1 MRKVRTAEYPQ
12 ACRRLR
18 RVSPARYGC
27 RLAALSFF
35 CAASLMAQTGVDLAE
50 RIQALEQQVT
60 ELHRR
65 LGMDSTP
72 RESGGASGSDLAL
85 PARVAALERQVEQ
98 LFGQIPSAPEPVIQ
112 NGHSFPTVRPA
123 ALVRVSAPALGS
135 AEPAAAAQSAQAS
148 LPSLRRPATA
158 SIRSE
163 TMRLPVSGYMEMN
176 FSKPQEQSAVLDFRR
191 FVLLFGHSFSERLKF
206 WSELEVEHAFVE
218 GGEEKGELE
227 LEQAYVDFLAHPAL
241 SFRGGM
247 LLTPMGIINERHE
260 PPSFYGVLRP
270 QVDTV
275 IIPSTWFDTGAGIF
289 GDLGRGFS
297 YKFYAMSPLNA
308 AGFTAEDGL
317 RGGRQKGSQSFL
329 QDWAQALRVEYRG
342 LPRLVLGTSF
352 WNGKTGFEL
361 RNVNP
366 AVRMVEFDGRY
377 RWNRLEFRGEFASAF
392 LTRARELNLALERQ
406 TGINPNLA
414 RQTRGFYLEAATHLL
429 PRASKYDLVGFSR
442 YENFDTQYRMPRG
455 YLPLKQFDRSLWTL
469 GGSFYPHPDIA
480 LKADYQ
486 ILRNQ
491 SVAVGAPNQFNLGL
505 GWWF

>member
-1 MRKVRTAEYPQ
+1 
-12 ACRRLR
+12 
-18 RVSPARYGC
+18 
-27 RLAALSFF
+27 
-35 CAASLMAQTGVDLAE
+35 MAQTGGDLAE
-50 RIQALEQQVT
+50 RIQALEQQVG
-60 ELHRR
+60 ELQRR
-65 LGMDSTP
+65 LGVDSTP
-72 RESGGASGSDLAL
+72 PEPGRDFHSNGALEV
-85 PARVAALERQVEQ
+85 RVAALEHQVQQ
-98 LFGQIPSAPEPVIQ
+98 LLSQVPTAPDPAIQ
-112 NGHSFPTVRPA
+112 GDPPLSTVRPA
-123 ALVRVSAPALGS
+123 ALVSSSASTLSGP
-135 AEPAAAAQSAQAS
+135 EPAAAPQSPQAS
-148 LPSLRRPATA
+148 LPALRRPAA
-158 SIRSE
+158 AVPRSE
-163 TMRLPVSGYMEMN
+163 TTRLPISGYMEMN

-191 FVLLFGHSFSERLKF
+191 FVLLFGHSFSDRLKF

-218 GGEEKGELE
+218 GAEERGELE
-227 LEQAYVDFLAHPAL
+227 LEQAYVDFLVHPAL

-260 PPSFYGVLRP
+260 PPSYYGVLRP

-308 AGFTAEDGL
+308 AGFTAEEGL

-352 WNGKTGFEL
+352 WNGRTGFEL

-377 RWNRLEFRGEFASAF
+377 RWNRLEFRGEYASAF
-392 LTRARELNLALERQ
+392 LTRAGELNFAVERQ

-414 RQTRGFYLEAATHLL
+414 REMRGFYLEAAAHLL
-429 PRASKYDLVGFSR
+429 PRASRYDLVGFAR
-442 YENFDTQYRMPRG
+442 YENFDTQHRMPRG
-455 YLPLKQFDRSLWTL
+455 YVPLKQFDRSLWTL

-486 ILRNQ
+486 ILRNR
-491 SVAVGAPNQFNLGL
+491 SAVVGAPNQFNLGL